1 MNLKLLQFIGFL
13 LGLFL
18 TLSFFSLSNNFTFKN
33 TIKTIEKFDSS
44 APPASS
50 SAPTASSSAPTASSS
65 APTAS
70 TSAPTASSS
79 APTASSSAP
88 TTSSSAPTV
97 SSSAPVSSLNIM
109 PKNNYKF
116 MLLST
121 YKDSAISNSE
131 QKWYEND
138 VNYKNLLSTDYN
150 NGKYFIYNNPIE
162 LNNNTITG
170 VNGANINK
178 VQLIGP
184 NALYFANN
192 YNSNNYDL
200 TSFTIIFMLKI
211 KNFTNNVML
220 FEMLANTSVIDIN
233 NDEPKYIANSISIYL
248 IIRSDNNYNIEIT
261 LGNSKYIIL
270 NIDKKLLIG
279 ADVNL
284 ISLIFDGLNLTF
296 ILNNNTYS
304 IKYTNTQLIT
314 LGSSPIIINRDGDL
328 NAVLYSFIFYKIALT
343 LEDIVQYKKYNNYYI
358 YGVNYV
364 DNLKNKTDML
374 LVEATDNST
383 LKDKHIAELL
393 EQLNKCSNNNALL
406 MNDTLSS
413 SLNNLHNLFPPL
425 PTLL

>member
-50 SAPTASSSAPTASSS
+50 SAPTASSSAP
-65 APTAS
+65 PT
-70 TSAPTASSS
+70 
-79 APTASSSAP
+79 SAP
-88 TTSSSAPTV
+88 TTSSSAPTA

-162 LNNNTITG
+162 LNNNTITGG

-343 LEDIVQYKKYNNYYI
+343 LEDIVEYKKYNNYYI